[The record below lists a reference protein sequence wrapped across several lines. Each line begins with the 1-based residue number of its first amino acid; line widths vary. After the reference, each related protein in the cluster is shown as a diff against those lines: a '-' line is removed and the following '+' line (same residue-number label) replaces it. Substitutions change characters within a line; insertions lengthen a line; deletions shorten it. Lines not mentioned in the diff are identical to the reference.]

1 MSENQQQPQRYPP
14 QGYPPQ
20 GYPPQGYPPQGYPPQ
35 GYPPQGYPPQ
45 GYPPQGYPPQEY
57 LQHKNKNV
65 LYDLE
70 DFGAVCEL
78 LYGLNTVCDVSNI
91 DQKETEE
98 QQQQHKTTILNIDF
112 YIFKHIIGGCDGEN
126 ILPALLALIS
136 YSNNFITMIRQ
147 ANLTIEDVAPQY
159 IIFAKAI
166 ITLATS
172 EIAKDYGDK
181 VFPPINLGA
190 LIKLK
195 TLFDTKFKE
204 VQEADQKDEKVQEI
218 QHLCIF
224 LLSGLIDAAFSFH
237 LEKINPQ
244 TIYDAEYVAFSTALG
259 LQQLECE
266 CLFSSYRSMC
276 EAKQMERCSS

>member
-1 MSENQQQPQRYPP
+1 MSEHQQPQP
-14 QGYPPQ
+14 Q
-20 GYPPQGYPPQGYPPQ
+20 
-35 GYPPQGYPPQ
+35 PQGYPPQ

-57 LQHKNKNV
+57 LRPKNKHV
-65 LYDLE
+65 LYNFE
-70 DFGAVCEL
+70 DFGAVCER
-78 LYGLNTVCDVSNI
+78 LYGFNTVFDVSNI
-91 DQKETEE
+91 VQKEEE
-98 QQQQHKTTILNIDF
+98 QLKTTILNIDF
-112 YIFKHIIGGCDGEN
+112 VIFKHIIGGCDGDN
-126 ILPALLALIS
+126 ILSALLALIS
-136 YSNNFITMIRQ
+136 YCNNFITMVRQ
-147 ANLTIEDVAPQY
+147 ANYLSIEDVAPQY

-172 EIAKDYGDK
+172 KIAADYGDK
-181 VFPPINLGA
+181 VVPINLDA

-204 VQEADQKDEKVQEI
+204 VQEAAQKDEKVQEI

-224 LLSGLIDAAFSFH
+224 LLSGLIDAAVSFH

-244 TIYDAEYVAFSTALG
+244 TIYDATYVAFSTALG
-259 LQQLECE
+259 LTKLECK

>member
-1 MSENQQQPQRYPP
+1 MSNNQQPP

-20 GYPPQGYPPQGYPPQ
+20 GYPPPKI
-35 GYPPQGYPPQ
+35 
-45 GYPPQGYPPQEY
+45 ET
-57 LQHKNKNV
+57 V
-65 LYDLE
+65 FYDFE
-70 DFGAVCEL
+70 DFCAVCEL
-78 LYGLNTVCDVSNI
+78 FYGLNTVCDVSNI
-91 DQKETEE
+91 DPKEKEE
-98 QQQQHKTTILNIDF
+98 QLDPTKLDIVFD
-112 YIFKHIIGGCDGEN
+112 IFEHINGGCDGDSDGEN
-126 ILPALLALIS
+126 ILSALLALIS
-136 YSNNFITMIRQ
+136 YCNNFITMVRQ
-147 ANLTIEDVAPQY
+147 ANYLSIEDVAPQY

-172 EIAKDYGDK
+172 KIAADYGDK
-181 VFPPINLGA
+181 VVPINLDA

-204 VQEADQKDEKVQEI
+204 VQEAAQKDEKVQEI

-224 LLSGLIDAAFSFH
+224 LLSGLIDAAVSFH

-244 TIYDAEYVAFSTALG
+244 TIYDATYVAFSTALG
-259 LQQLECE
+259 LTKLECK